1 MKSTAIL
8 FLLGLCTYTVNGQTN
23 IFPATGRVGVGT
35 TTPIKEL
42 DVIGTVKSNE
52 LNFPATLYNFD
63 SAPRTQLGAMS
74 IKLFDDY
81 VTYRPGGPSPGANS
95 YGTLLA
101 IYGRLSH
108 WQTDIYFGANDKRMH
123 FRTSQ
128 WNGGASENGTGQF
141 NNWRVVLDSH
151 SDVKSS
157 GKLLISGTGNHV
169 FSNGNVGIGIETPKE
184 KLSVNGNIRAHEIK
198 VETTNWPDYVFKSE
212 YKLPSLAETEQYIQ
226 ENGHLPDV
234 PKAAEAEANGVSL
247 GEMNK
252 ILLKKIEELT
262 LHLIEKDKRI
272 EDQQRQLKNIVQ
284 RLDKIDL
291 K

>member
-8 FLLGLCTYTVNGQTN
+8 FLLGLCTYKVNGQTN

-198 VETTNWPDYVFKSE
+198 VETANWPDYVFTSD
-212 YKLPSLAETEQYIQ
+212 YKLISLAQTELFIQ
-226 ENGHLPDV
+226 ENGHLPEV
-234 PKAAEAEANGVSL
+234 PSAKQIEEEGLSVGA
-247 GEMNK
+247 MNK
-252 ILLKKIEELT
+252 LMMKKIEELT
-262 LHLIEKDKRI
+262 LHLIEKEKVMNEMER
-272 EDQQRQLKNIVQ
+272 RLNQLENK
-284 RLDKIDL
+284 K
-291 K
+291 